1 MTNYAFYDS
10 KQKTIIV
17 GTKVTPYEAAED
29 RAKKEQVAEMFD
41 NIAHSYDQ
49 LNHLLSFGIDI
60 RWRKKAIKML
70 KKLNPERVMDVA
82 TGTGDFAI
90 EAARMGVNAK
100 EIIGVDISNGMLDVG
115 REKIKKKGMT
125 DVIQLKYGD
134 SENLPFDD
142 NYFDAYTAAFGVRN
156 FENLEKGLTD
166 MLRVLKP
173 GGTGFILEFSKP
185 ASFPFKQM
193 YWFYFKV
200 ILPLV
205 GKVVSKDNRAYTY
218 LPESVQAFP
227 QGDDFLAIM
236 TSCGYTNVKRKALT
250 GGIATIYTGE
260 KA

>member
-1 MTNYAFYDS
+1 M
-10 KQKTIIV
+10 

-115 REKIKKKGMT
+115 RVKLKKK
-125 DVIQLKYGD
+125 
-134 SENLPFDD
+134 
-142 NYFDAYTAAFGVRN
+142 RN
-156 FENLEKGLTD
+156 G
-166 MLRVLKP
+166 RV
-173 GGTGFILEFSKP
+173 S
-185 ASFPFKQM
+185 
-193 YWFYFKV
+193 
-200 ILPLV
+200 
-205 GKVVSKDNRAYTY
+205 
-218 LPESVQAFP
+218 
-227 QGDDFLAIM
+227 
-236 TSCGYTNVKRKALT
+236 
-250 GGIATIYTGE
+250 
-260 KA
+260 